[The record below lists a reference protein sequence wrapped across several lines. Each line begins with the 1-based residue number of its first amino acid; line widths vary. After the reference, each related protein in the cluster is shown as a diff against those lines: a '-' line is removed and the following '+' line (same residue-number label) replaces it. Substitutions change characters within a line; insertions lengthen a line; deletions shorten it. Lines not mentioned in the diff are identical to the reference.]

1 MEKGN
6 AGIGERERLAEKA
19 GTRRHSR
26 EAAEKAG
33 TRRHPRETAGEAG
46 MRGCPAEAAVDKASG
61 QRPLAAAGRRIRD
74 CFLQLLFPRRCP
86 VCDDIVVPMGELICP
101 ECLGKLKP
109 VSAPWCM
116 KCGKKLLQQGEY
128 CSDCRRK
135 SHDFARGRGLYE
147 YGSAAV
153 SIYRFK
159 YGNRR
164 EYSDFF
170 GEQMAEY
177 LGDFVRNAR
186 PDALVPVPLH
196 RKRLAARGY
205 NQAQL
210 LAEAMGKR
218 LEVPVRSDYL
228 VRVKNTRPLKSQ
240 NSEERQNNLKKAF
253 NIGRN
258 DVKLKRVVLV
268 DDIYTTGSTVDEAA
282 RTLKAAG
289 VREVYFVALAC
300 GEAFCEK

>member
-6 AGIGERERLAEKA
+6 VRIGARGRLA
-19 GTRRHSR
+19 GQ
-26 EAAEKAG
+26 
-33 TRRHPRETAGEAG
+33 PETKG
-46 MRGCPAEAAVDKASG
+46 RQAEAA
-61 QRPLAAAGRRIRD
+61 RRIWE
-74 CFLQLLFPRRCP
+74 FLLQLLFPRRCP
-86 VCDDIVVPMGELICP
+86 VCDDIVVPAGGKICP
-101 ECLGKLKP
+101 ACLGKLKP

-116 KCGKKLLQQGEY
+116 KCGKKLSKQGEY

-135 SHDFARGRGLYE
+135 GHDFARGRGLYE
-147 YGSAAV
+147 YGSAAI

-159 YGNRR
+159 YGNRQ
-164 EYSDFF
+164 EYGDFF

-177 LGDFVRNAR
+177 LGDFVRSIR
-186 PDALVPVPLH
+186 PDALIPVPLH
-196 RKRLAARGY
+196 KKRLAARGY
-205 NQAQL
+205 NQARL

-218 LEVPVRSDYL
+218 LGIPVRSDVL
-228 VRVKNTRPLKSQ
+228 VRVKNTRPLKSE
-240 NSEERQNNLKKAF
+240 NPEERQNNLKKAF

-289 VREVYFVALAC
+289 AEEVYFVALAC